1 MSANPKIEAAGESH
15 LSAQNARRWGTCADD
30 HSSLLPFTL
39 AFNDGDVA
47 VDGQISKTFDSAAG
61 LGPFHLQ
68 PVQFGAVAN
77 S

>member
-1 MSANPKIEAAGESH
+1 M
-15 LSAQNARRWGTCADD
+15 LMTDD

-47 VDGQISKTFDSAAG
+47 VDREIGKALDAAAG

-68 PVQFGAVAN
+68 PVQFGALAN